1 MGGAARSRAVQEI
14 APAVLGRP
22 VVVPEPGEAVA
33 DGAARQAA
41 WVTRRPAARLG
52 RGRQPHRRD
61 RPDPARAGALR
72 RGARPHRPLN
82 PSNNFRCF
90 RESICKLRD
99 DDLGGPPPVPTTPVQ
114 DPAQDRAPGPI
125 RLSDVARATGVS
137 IATVSK
143 ALGSGQDI
151 SAATRA
157 RVRAMAEEMGYRP
170 QGGPRRPRTG
180 STRTVGLLT
189 SDSVGRFSTPVLLG
203 AGDAVGAESMSVVLC
218 DSRGDDIRKRHHLQT
233 LLDHGI
239 DGLIALARDHRRPT
253 LARRP
258 RRPRGIRLRRL
269 DLPRRLLR
277 RADEDAGAVTAVEH
291 LLALGRRRIAH
302 VTGPDDFAATR
313 RRATAVTRVLAGHD
327 LALSG
332 RSPLTGDWTEQW
344 GRVAAEMVLRQT
356 PTSTRSSA
364 ATTTS
369 PAASATPCATA
380 ACASRRTSPWS
391 ATTTGGHHRG
401 GPPAAD
407 QHRPQPRGGRPD
419 RGPGAVRGD
428 QRLPPARVQR
438 LPCRLVLRESTLG
451 GG

>member
-1 MGGAARSRAVQEI
+1 
-14 APAVLGRP
+14 
-22 VVVPEPGEAVA
+22 
-33 DGAARQAA
+33 
-41 WVTRRPAARLG
+41 
-52 RGRQPHRRD
+52 
-61 RPDPARAGALR
+61 
-72 RGARPHRPLN
+72 
-82 PSNNFRCF
+82 
-90 RESICKLRD
+90 
-99 DDLGGPPPVPTTPVQ
+99 VPTTPVQ

-239 DGLIALARDHRRPT
+239 DGLIALAATTDDQPS
-253 LARRP
+253 L
-258 RRPRGIRLRRL
+258 G
-269 DLPRRLLR
+269 DLGVPVVY
-277 RADEDAGAVTAVEH
+277 AYGASTSPDDFSVVPDEDAGAVTAVEH

-344 GRVAAEMVLRQT
+344 GRVAAEMVLRQDPDVDAIFCGNDT
-356 PTSTRSSA
+356 IARGVCDTLRDRGVRIPQDVAVVGYDNWEVITVAARPPLTSIDLNLEVVGL
-364 ATTTS
+364 
-369 PAASATPCATA
+369 TA
-380 ACASRRTSPWS
+380 ARALFEAINGSPQ
-391 ATTTGGHHRG
+391 RG
-401 GPPAAD
+401 
-407 QHRPQPRGGRPD
+407 
-419 RGPGAVRGD
+419 
-428 QRLPPARVQR
+428 VQR